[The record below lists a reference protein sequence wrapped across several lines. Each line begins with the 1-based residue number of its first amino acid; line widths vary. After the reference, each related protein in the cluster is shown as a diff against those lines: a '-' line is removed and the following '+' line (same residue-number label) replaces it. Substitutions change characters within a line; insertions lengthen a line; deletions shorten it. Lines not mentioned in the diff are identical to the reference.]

1 MCADGRPFVH
11 AVGDPDV
18 TPGNDEIERLQSRLE
33 RERRARRQAEII
45 AERGMR
51 ELWEANDELQRRVT
65 NRTAELLM
73 ALGALR
79 HQHVARSTV
88 IDRATDALAEQ
99 LDAVLVE
106 SDEAPSLGVSG
117 HDAREKLDFVRALL
131 ATTPNTATSIVS
143 FAGDLASFADGLLE
157 RWQRPAARAGKLL
170 SVERG
175 DDAGP
180 AGVDWTVLRAVS
192 DTLLQ
197 WGVRHETTGG
207 LRVMLSVSGER
218 ASFAV
223 SSSGPTLV
231 PELVEAALASPAVW
245 SAVGR
250 GCEELAVAQVIVES
264 AGGSIQIEC
273 GESRTRVSV
282 VVPLVPV
289 GSTDPADPA

>member
-1 MCADGRPFVH
+1 M
-11 AVGDPDV
+11 
-18 TPGNDEIERLQSRLE
+18 
-33 RERRARRQAEII
+33 
-45 AERGMR
+45 
-51 ELWEANDELQRRVT
+51 
-65 NRTAELLM
+65 
-73 ALGALR
+73 
-79 HQHVARSTV
+79 
-88 IDRATDALAEQ
+88 
-99 LDAVLVE
+99 
-106 SDEAPSLGVSG
+106 
-117 HDAREKLDFVRALL
+117 
-131 ATTPNTATSIVS
+131 
-143 FAGDLASFADGLLE
+143 
-157 RWQRPAARAGKLL
+157 
-170 SVERG
+170 
-175 DDAGP
+175 
-180 AGVDWTVLRAVS
+180 
-192 DTLLQ
+192 
-197 WGVRHETTGG
+197 GG